1 MAKIQKKEDQR
12 LLFPA
17 LILKNF
23 FEDYFLP
30 RLSSDTVSFFL
41 PLALRAAST
50 LRPLAVDI
58 LSLNPCLCLRLVF
71 EGWYVLFISLQF
83 YICDFFGRQKYTF
96 FFFNSPLLKKYFQIF
111 FSCCKTLIFKII
123 QMSNTCRIEK
133 MSSDSVLP
141 SCSFGHRRPRNLHF
155 PSKNI
160 IAHRLFPIPAPSS
173 LLPVPCSQFPVHC
186 SLFPVPCSLFTV
198 HCSLITDHYSLI
210 TIH

>member
-17 LILKNF
+17 LILKIF

-111 FSCCKTLIFKII
+111 FACCKTLIFKII

-141 SCSFGHRRPRNLHF
+141 SCSFGHRRSRNLHF
-155 PSKNI
+155 PSKTLSLT
-160 IAHRLFPIPAPSS
+160 AYSQFLLPAPCS
-173 LLPVPCSQFPVHC
+173 LLPT
-186 SLFPVPCSLFTV
+186 PCSLLPD
-198 HCSLITDHYSLI
+198 HCSLITVH
-210 TIH
+210 

>member
-1 MAKIQKKEDQR
+1 MILSHIKKMAKIQKKEDQR

-71 EGWYVLFISLQF
+71 EGWYVLFISL
-83 YICDFFGRQKYTF
+83 
-96 FFFNSPLLKKYFQIF
+96 
-111 FSCCKTLIFKII
+111 
-123 QMSNTCRIEK
+123 
-133 MSSDSVLP
+133 
-141 SCSFGHRRPRNLHF
+141 
-155 PSKNI
+155 
-160 IAHRLFPIPAPSS
+160 
-173 LLPVPCSQFPVHC
+173 
-186 SLFPVPCSLFTV
+186 
-198 HCSLITDHYSLI
+198 
-210 TIH
+210 